1 MISMPLLQ
9 LSLRRTMVSARCN
22 ASCPLVPLLC
32 SLFVMG
38 TPVLSGPLGL
48 MSVSA

>member
-1 MISMPLLQ
+1 MISMLSLQ
-9 LSLRRTMVSARCN
+9 LSLRQTMVSAHCN

-38 TPVLSGPLGL
+38 TRVLSGPLGL
-48 MSVSA
+48 MSASA